1 MGGAP
6 AVAPGLLVA
15 ERYRIESPLSG
26 DTETERV
33 GKLWLAYD
41 EVLARPVA
49 ILLVRGDDPGVPE
62 VLAGARAA
70 AGLTHAAVVRVY
82 DAGEAPGLAFVVT
95 EFLSGGSLESQLLI
109 GPLDSAVAVDLL
121 SDLAIGVAAAHNVG
135 LHGLSLTPR
144 SVLFTATG
152 APRLVGIG
160 LAGYTARSVG
170 DAGESRARAD
180 RRHRAGQPS
189 LRGVDRTVAW
199 SAGRQR
205 VATGALHRGPLA
217 DPASGARRCAARG

>member
-33 GKLWLAYD
+33 GKLWRAYD

-109 GPLDSAVAVDLL
+109 GPLD
-121 SDLAIGVAAAHNVG
+121 
-135 LHGLSLTPR
+135 
-144 SVLFTATG
+144 
-152 APRLVGIG
+152 
-160 LAGYTARSVG
+160 
-170 DAGESRARAD
+170 
-180 RRHRAGQPS
+180 
-189 LRGVDRTVAW
+189 
-199 SAGRQR
+199 
-205 VATGALHRGPLA
+205 
-217 DPASGARRCAARG
+217 PA